1 MHGTTS
7 SAPTKLPFSKL
18 CDAPASHAHVLWLV
32 LLFALAFCRTA
43 SAQTS
48 QGFTGAVSDPTGAVI
63 PKAKIVV
70 HSHATG
76 ADKTVVST
84 STGIYSV
91 PFLAPGIYDVR
102 VEATGFKQTNKTD
115 ITLTTDQTVTVDFKL
130 EPGAVSD
137 TVTVNS
143 SSDVLDYAKADRGQ
157 LMDGTSV
164 TQLPIQAE
172 DPFTLAQQVAGAY
185 NNLNPTSIGPYNQTA
200 QSLSIHA
207 NQVQLNIDGLDNQ
220 SMTGSQNY
228 EYDPPE
234 GTMQEFKIST
244 EPFDAA
250 AGRSSGGAIDMT
262 LKTGGQKLHGTMYEL
277 LRPGFLQANT
287 PINNALI
294 ALHGPSPTYEVPA
307 QHYDQYGFEIDGPVI
322 IPKLVHSSS
331 QTFFVLSW
339 QHINQQQN
347 STSTGSVPTQAMIG
361 NGTAYPG
368 QGDFSALLK
377 ANGATYN
384 QPIYDPAS
392 ETACTANNTD
402 NGTYAAKN
410 PHNCRYQFGYGPGS
424 APGPQGNP
432 VQIGP
437 ANVIP
442 ANRLNQT
449 ALAIMSWYAYP
460 NTAPAPSTAND
471 FASNYFQP
479 NPTTNTYNN
488 VILKLDQIRNNDTFD
503 IQGRGFINYGT
514 SINGDPRENV
524 NPTHPGLNFAGY
536 GAHFN
541 SHYRELGIVTGW
553 THTFTP
559 HFVNS
564 FKALLGI
571 TDQTDNTGPPGAFDP
586 AQLGFP
592 SSYAT
597 FSGYFD
603 RFPSIT
609 PGNYN
614 VLGSISGLKRGDNRL
629 DIVDTFNWT
638 HGNHAIHFGGEFMP
652 YQYAQRITNAAG
664 SSINLSVGKGWSQ
677 QWDIVTTGGATG
689 LSTPAG
695 YSGNS
700 VASMELGTWD
710 SGNATTQPT
719 NFYSLK
725 YGDLFFQDD
734 WKVRTNLTLNIG
746 LRWDK
751 PIVGNID
758 RQNRQIYDFDSTDVN
773 PINALVTGSSLPIAG
788 ALLGGITFAGV
799 NGNPRSPWAEVYYE
813 FGPRFG
819 FAYAVD
825 RKTVIRG
832 GMGLYYSETG
842 NQYQPPQTGYSSTTT
857 YTGTLDGG
865 ITPLNNLSNPFPTFQ
880 TPLGNCGGNQ
890 IQCLET
896 NAGQSLSFYN
906 PHWKFNPVLNSSFGI
921 ERQLSKWDTVELA
934 YAGMRAYMTSYSDDL
949 NHISAAAQAACDPE
963 RGGMEMYCTST
974 TGTAGAIA
982 YVTNPFKGLAP
993 FAAAGTY
1000 YTASTIQ
1007 RLNFTRPYPIFTSIT
1022 EMNINGG
1029 KTWYNAGEFVYAHRT
1044 SLGLTLHGT
1053 YSYSHLMSASGYV
1066 DTINRIPQRSIGGT
1080 DIPNRITINGVYQLP
1095 LGRGRGLWSSMNRA
1109 EDLAIGGWQISSTMI
1124 IQSGIPFAISGY
1136 EINRSANGGYILP
1149 RKRFWSGNTNP
1160 SWPADQAATANSYI
1174 QAFKPCVGTRDP
1186 NSGVVTLEAYSVTAG
1201 CAQANFVQVLS
1212 GYGVTP
1218 NVDYSGIRLQRVVE
1232 QDFDLSKT
1240 FQIHERINLQLR
1252 MDVFNMW
1259 NHVIQSSSGYD
1270 TTVSDSN
1277 FGTYQMG
1284 TANGSNYPD
1293 RQYQFVGRITW

>member
-1 MHGTTS
+1 
-7 SAPTKLPFSKL
+7 
-18 CDAPASHAHVLWLV
+18 
-32 LLFALAFCRTA
+32 
-43 SAQTS
+43 
-48 QGFTGAVSDPTGAVI
+48 
-63 PKAKIVV
+63 
-70 HSHATG
+70 
-76 ADKTVVST
+76 
-84 STGIYSV
+84 
-91 PFLAPGIYDVR
+91 
-102 VEATGFKQTNKTD
+102 
-115 ITLTTDQTVTVDFKL
+115 
-130 EPGAVSD
+130 
-137 TVTVNS
+137 
-143 SSDVLDYAKADRGQ
+143 
-157 LMDGTSV
+157 
-164 TQLPIQAE
+164 
-172 DPFTLAQQVAGAY
+172 
-185 NNLNPTSIGPYNQTA
+185 
-200 QSLSIHA
+200 
-207 NQVQLNIDGLDNQ
+207 
-220 SMTGSQNY
+220 
-228 EYDPPE
+228 
-234 GTMQEFKIST
+234 
-244 EPFDAA
+244 
-250 AGRSSGGAIDMT
+250 
-262 LKTGGQKLHGTMYEL
+262 
-277 LRPGFLQANT
+277 
-287 PINNALI
+287 
-294 ALHGPSPTYEVPA
+294 
-307 QHYDQYGFEIDGPVI
+307 
-322 IPKLVHSSS
+322 
-331 QTFFVLSW
+331 
-339 QHINQQQN
+339 
-347 STSTGSVPTQAMIG
+347 
-361 NGTAYPG
+361 
-368 QGDFSALLK
+368 
-377 ANGATYN
+377 
-384 QPIYDPAS
+384 
-392 ETACTANNTD
+392 
-402 NGTYAAKN
+402 
-410 PHNCRYQFGYGPGS
+410 
-424 APGPQGNP
+424 
-432 VQIGP
+432 
-437 ANVIP
+437 
-442 ANRLNQT
+442 
-449 ALAIMSWYAYP
+449 
-460 NTAPAPSTAND
+460 
-471 FASNYFQP
+471 
-479 NPTTNTYNN
+479 
-488 VILKLDQIRNNDTFD
+488 
-503 IQGRGFINYGT
+503 
-514 SINGDPRENV
+514 
-524 NPTHPGLNFAGY
+524 
-536 GAHFN
+536 
-541 SHYRELGIVTGW
+541 
-553 THTFTP
+553 
-559 HFVNS
+559 
-564 FKALLGI
+564 
-571 TDQTDNTGPPGAFDP
+571 
-586 AQLGFP
+586 
-592 SSYAT
+592 
-597 FSGYFD
+597 
-603 RFPSIT
+603 
-609 PGNYN
+609 
-614 VLGSISGLKRGDNRL
+614 
-629 DIVDTFNWT
+629 
-638 HGNHAIHFGGEFMP
+638 
-652 YQYAQRITNAAG
+652 
-664 SSINLSVGKGWSQ
+664 
-677 QWDIVTTGGATG
+677 
-689 LSTPAG
+689 
-695 YSGNS
+695 
-700 VASMELGTWD
+700 
-710 SGNATTQPT
+710 
-719 NFYSLK
+719 
-725 YGDLFFQDD
+725 
-734 WKVRTNLTLNIG
+734 
-746 LRWDK
+746 
-751 PIVGNID
+751 
-758 RQNRQIYDFDSTDVN
+758 
-773 PINALVTGSSLPIAG
+773 
-788 ALLGGITFAGV
+788 
-799 NGNPRSPWAEVYYE
+799 
-813 FGPRFG
+813 
-819 FAYAVD
+819 
-825 RKTVIRG
+825 
-832 GMGLYYSETG
+832 MGLYYSETG

-1160 SWPADQAATANSYI
+1160 YWPADQAATANSYI

-1284 TANGSNYPD
+1284 TTNGSNYPN